1 MPVRRV
7 KRNKPSGRQFSIF
20 GGAMYGMRK
29 MRPMPLPRG
38 LMLQGAGRRHHMGRG
53 FLDTLKNIGS
63 KALGI
68 ARSVPIAS
76 TALGLM
82 GQPGAAGIA
91 RTLGLG
97 MRRRRHRIGGTRRVG
112 GAARKRVGVV
122 RRRRVGRN
130 LISSLLGMGRKR
142 RVTRHRRVGRGLLSS
157 LLGMAGM
164 GRKRRVR
171 HRVGGTRRVGGAARR
186 VGVARRRYVR

>member
-7 KRNKPSGRQFSIF
+7 KRTKPSGRQFSIF

-29 MRPMPLPRG
+29 MRPLPRG
-38 LMLQGAGRRHHMGRG
+38 LMLQGAGIRRRRRGRG

-68 ARSVPIAS
+68 ARSVPITSA
-76 TALGLM
+76 ALGLL
-82 GQPGAAGIA
+82 GQPGAASIA

-97 MRRRRHRIGGTRRVG
+97 MRRRATQRRSRVG
-112 GAARKRVGVV
+112 GARVV
-122 RRRRVGRN
+122 RRRRATQ
-130 LISSLLGMGRKR
+130 R
-142 RVTRHRRVGRGLLSS
+142 RSRATQRLRRVGSGLLSS

-164 GRKRRVR
+164 GRKRRI
-171 HRVGGTRRVGGAARR
+171 RRVGGAR
-186 VGVARRRYVR
+186 VVRRRYVR

>member
-7 KRNKPSGRQFSIF
+7 KRTKPSGRQFSIF

-38 LMLQGAGRRHHMGRG
+38 LMLQGAGARRVRRHRMGRGG

-63 KALGI
+63 KAISI
-68 ARSVPIAS
+68 ARSIPVTS

-97 MRRRRHRIGGTRRVG
+97 MHRRRRRRVG
-112 GAARKRVGVV
+112 GARSAKHRPLRGRVGVV

-130 LISSLLGMGRKR
+130 LLSSLLGMGRKR
-142 RVTRHRRVGRGLLSS
+142 RVVRR
-157 LLGMAGM
+157 
-164 GRKRRVR
+164 
-171 HRVGGTRRVGGAARR
+171 RRVGGARR
-186 VGVARRRYVR
+186 VGVVRRRYVR